1 RRPRPADFFDG
12 KGLLEALWARL
23 GLPAFDTDRAELPA
37 ALHPGK
43 SVRLLA
49 GGRVVGSLGVLHPD
63 RAQALDARG
72 DVVVAEVELDVLT
85 AAGAPT
91 VRFRPLERFPAVTR
105 DLSVQID
112 AGVPAARLL
121 DDVRAAGGP
130 FLREVVLADRYEGPP
145 VPPGRVRLTL
155 GLRFPACE

>member
-1 RRPRPADFFDG
+1 
-12 KGLLEALWARL
+12 
-23 GLPAFDTDRAELPA
+23 
-37 ALHPGK
+37 
-43 SVRLLA
+43 
-49 GGRVVGSLGVLHPD
+49 
-63 RAQALDARG
+63 
-72 DVVVAEVELDVLT
+72 ELDVLT

-130 FLREVVLADRYEGPP
+130 FLREGGVAGPYGGPP
-145 VPPGRVRLTL
+145 RPPGRVSLTL
-155 GLRFPACE
+155 GLRFQAAERTLTGDEGERARAEVVARLRAAGHEIRE